1 MAPYHTCISS
11 WRLLDGSGLWPP
23 TLFIGQTEAG
33 RAKKE
38 AKPASR
44 WAGPPLLLV
53 LWNWVDSNNVYL
65 MIPQNTFVP
74 CLSGVLL

>member
-1 MAPYHTCISS
+1 MA
-11 WRLLDGSGLWPP
+11 P

-53 LWNWVDSNNVYL
+53 SWNCVDSNNVY
-65 MIPQNTFVP
+65 
-74 CLSGVLL
+74 